1 MQPFAI
7 MSISEGQAFLRG
19 PKHFVNIVTVCGL
32 LGLVCFMTA
41 CQSPTYP
48 PGSSL
53 DAMALA
59 APSISGTLQEGDT
72 IQVAFAGSTN
82 LNTTQRIPLD
92 GQISLQFVGKLKAT
106 GKTTA
111 ELEKDLAQVYQPQ
124 LRGAESITV
133 TVVTSSA
140 AVYVTG
146 AVLRPGKIPL
156 DRPFTVLEAIMEAG
170 GVDSRA
176 KLSGVTVLRVEGGQR
191 IARKIDLKR
200 TLEGKDSFLFYLK
213 PADIIYVPEKVINF

>member
-1 MQPFAI
+1 MHFA
-7 MSISEGQAFLRG
+7 
-19 PKHFVNIVTVCGL
+19 NILCVCGL
-32 LGLVCFMTA
+32 LGLICFTTA

-48 PGSSL
+48 AGSSL

-59 APSISGTLQEGDT
+59 SPSMSGTLQEGDI

-82 LNTTQRIPLD
+82 LNTTQRIQLD
-92 GQISLQFVGKLKAT
+92 GEISLQFVGKLKAA
-106 GKTTA
+106 GKTPT
-111 ELEKDLAQVYQPQ
+111 ELEKALTQLYQPQ

-156 DRPFTVLEAIMEAG
+156 DRPFTVLDAIMEAG
-170 GVDSRA
+170 GVDNSRA

-191 IARKIDLKR
+191 VARKINLKR
-200 TLEGKDSFLFYLK
+200 ALEGKDSFLFYLK
-213 PADIIYVPEKVINF
+213 PSDIVYVPEKVINF